1 MWFYMLHK
9 TGSGINVVGNRSKL
23 ISHAGSFIIC
33 IVSDNNIVVNGNDR
47 LWIIGDR
54 VSHDAVSCAS
64 WPAAAAEDGME
75 GGRGAWQGQLWS
87 YHSADARHEERSQRY
102 QQQHFIYIFIFN
114 AHGTQFSR
122 AEILRK
128 E

>member
-23 ISHAGSFIIC
+23 ISRTVSFIIC
-33 IVSDNNIVVNGNDR
+33 VVNNNIVVNGNDR
-47 LWIIGDR
+47 LRVIGDG
-54 VSHDAVSCAS
+54 VLHDAVSCAPR
-64 WPAAAAEDGME
+64 PAAAAEDGME
-75 GGRGAWQGQLWS
+75 GGRGAWQGQLRS

-102 QQQHFIYIFIFN
+102 QQHFIYIFIFN
-114 AHGTQFSR
+114 AHGTQFPR